1 MKRFRVFDVETN
13 ETIIII
19 RKESLMDA
27 SMWVGKV
34 YGDDGRADVE
44 LIKE

>member
-13 ETIIII
+13 ETIIVI
-19 RKESLMDA
+19 RKKSLMDA
-27 SMWVGKV
+27 SMWVERV
-34 YGDDGRADVE
+34 YGDGGRADVE

>member
-19 RKESLMDA
+19 RKENLMDA
-27 SMWVGKV
+27 SMWVGRI
-34 YGDDGRADVE
+34 YGDSGRADVE
-44 LIKE
+44 PLDE

>member
-19 RKESLMDA
+19 RKPSLIDA
-27 SMWVGKV
+27 SMWVYHV
-34 YGDDGRADVE
+34 YGDCGRADVE
-44 LIKE
+44 LVKE

>member
-19 RKESLMDA
+19 RKASLMDA

-34 YGDDGRADVE
+34 YGDGGRADVE
-44 LIKE
+44 PLDE